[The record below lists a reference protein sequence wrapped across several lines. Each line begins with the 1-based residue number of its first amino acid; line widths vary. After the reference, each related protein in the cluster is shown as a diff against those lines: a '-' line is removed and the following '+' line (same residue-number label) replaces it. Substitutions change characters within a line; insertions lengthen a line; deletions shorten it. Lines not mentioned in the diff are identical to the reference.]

1 MAESSFFA
9 VGSLF
14 SDSLLDNTETMIDFI
29 RHGEPAGGR
38 MYRGNQVD
46 HPLSERGWQQMHE
59 TISRQY
65 LGLRSE
71 DQLKWDLIITSPML
85 RCHAFAKVLSQQ
97 LGIPA
102 ITNTALTEISFGEW
116 EGKTPAEIKTHDPV
130 LFHDF
135 HRDPVKNRPPGA
147 ESLETFSTRIMD
159 GLSLLIKEHTG
170 KKILLVTHAGIMRTI
185 LIHVL
190 SAPLKSRQSIRFPY
204 AGMLRLFVTHN
215 DASHEQMRVEY
226 L

>member
-1 MAESSFFA
+1 MPIQPI
-9 VGSLF
+9 VTT
-14 SDSLLDNTETMIDFI
+14 DDIETMIDFI

-46 HPLSERGWQQMHE
+46 HPLSEQGWQQMHE
-59 TISRQY
+59 AISRQY
-65 LGLRSE
+65 LGSCPDE
-71 DQLKWDLIITSPML
+71 KLKWDLIVTSPMR
-85 RCHAFAKVLSQQ
+85 RCHAFAKTLSQQ
-97 LGIPA
+97 LGIPVV
-102 ITNTALTEISFGEW
+102 TNTVLTEISFGEW
-116 EGKTPAEIKTHDPV
+116 EGKTPTEIKILDPI
-130 LFHDF
+130 LFRDF

-147 ESLETFSTRIMD
+147 ESLEAFSTRIID
-159 GLSLLIKEHTG
+159 GLSLLIKEYQG

-190 SAPLKSRQSIRFPY
+190 SAPLRSRQSIRFPY

-215 DASHEQMRVEY
+215 MPHEQMRLEY